1 MDVLTLSRIQFA
13 FTIAFHYIYP
23 VFSIGLS
30 VLLVVFEWLALK
42 TKNRIYWDILHFW
55 VKIFAIIFTLGV
67 ATGVVM
73 EFQIGTNWA
82 AFSRYA
88 GEVFGN
94 ALAAEGILAFF
105 LESVF
110 LAILIFGWKRVSAGV
125 HMFSTVMVCLG
136 AHLSAVWIVIA
147 GSWMQT
153 PTGYRVVGEGARRH
167 IEIVDFAAMIF
178 NPSAMDRLLHVIIGC
193 WQAGAFL
200 VLSVGAYYLLKKRHG
215 EFAKKSMTVAL
226 VFAVISSVAQLVSGH
241 SSALIVG
248 KHQPAKMAAFEG
260 HYPASAPGDL
270 YVWGWVNEKKEAV
283 EHGLKIPGMLSYLMY
298 EDTRRPVIGLRGF
311 LPSDRPPV
319 NLTFQAYHVM
329 VGLGMVLIGLSIWG
343 TILLYKGKLFENVVT
358 LKLFI
363 WSVLAPQIANET
375 GWISAE
381 VGRQPWLI
389 YGVLRTSEGLSQ
401 SINAPAVAVS
411 LICFMVLYAM
421 LFFLFLFMMFR
432 KIQAGPRGV
441 SMEGEG

>member
-30 VLLVVFEWLALK
+30 VLLVVFEVLAIK
-42 TKNRIYWDILHFW
+42 TKNRVYWDILHFW
-55 VKIFAIIFTLGV
+55 AKIFAIIFTLGV

-110 LAILIFGWKRVSAGV
+110 GAILVFGWKRVSAGV

-153 PTGYRVVGEGARRH
+153 PTGYRIVGEGARQH

-200 VLSVGAYYLLKKRHG
+200 VLSVNAYYVLTKRHG
-215 EFAKKSMTVAL
+215 ESAKKSMTIALIFAL
-226 VFAVISSVAQLVSGH
+226 VSSVAQLISGH
-241 SSALIVG
+241 SSALIVA
-248 KHQPAKMAAFEG
+248 KNQPAKMAAFEG

-270 YVWGWVNEKKEAV
+270 YFWGWVNEDKEAV
-283 EHGLKIPGMLSYLMY
+283 EYGLKIQGMLSYLIY
-298 EDTRRPVIGLRGF
+298 EDTRTPVIGLRNF
-311 LPSDRPPV
+311 PPEDRPPV
-319 NLTFQAYHVM
+319 NLTFQAYHLM
-329 VGLGMVLIGLSIWG
+329 VGLGMALIGLSVWG
-343 TILLYKGKLFENVVT
+343 VILLWRGKLFENT
-358 LKLFI
+358 LILKLFI
-363 WSVLAPQIANET
+363 GAVLAPQIANQA

-389 YGVLRTSEGLSQ
+389 YGVLRTSEGLSEV
-401 SINAPAVAVS
+401 ITAPAVAAS
-411 LICFMVLYAM
+411 LILFMLLYAM

-432 KIQAGPRGV
+432 KIQAGPIGLSLKGHV
-441 SMEGEG
+441 